1 MKGLDYYMDGLL
13 DAHLNQQGPN
23 KLTKDVEAFIKAFCD
38 NLDVPEEYVRLYFE
52 IDDDNTF
59 WMDYREYYT
68 SIVDAWVIWNA
79 ASKYFHDQ
87 LHEGKNETHR
97 S

>member
-23 KLTKDVEAFIKAFCD
+23 KLTDDMEAFIKAFCD
-38 NLDVPEEYVRLYFE
+38 NLDTPEEMVRLYFE
-52 IDDDNTF
+52 MDDDNKF
-59 WMDYREYYT
+59 WENHSEYYG
-68 SIVDAWVIWNA
+68 SIVDAWVMWNA

-87 LHEGKNETHR
+87 LHKEKNE
-97 S
+97 SL